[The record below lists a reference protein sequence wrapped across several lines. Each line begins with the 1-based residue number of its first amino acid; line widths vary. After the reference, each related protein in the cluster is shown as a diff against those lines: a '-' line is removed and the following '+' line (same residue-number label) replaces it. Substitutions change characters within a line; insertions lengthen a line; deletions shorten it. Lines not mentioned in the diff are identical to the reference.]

1 MGLVLKLYAQLHIF
15 GLEFISKC
23 DPFDRW
29 MWGQP
34 AGVGQILIPKVTSM
48 KKAQSGFT
56 LIELVMVIVIL
67 GVLAATALPKFVDL
81 KSDANKAAAAGFSGA
96 LASTN
101 AINYGTCSIKSA
113 AAGNTKC
120 RAVAKC
126 SDLGLAMNP
135 PVTITVTA
143 ASAVQGKVMVNADTA
158 VTAVAP
164 DAICTLTY
172 GDGSVAG
179 VTTDV
184 AGNALTFP
192 VTFTN

>member
-1 MGLVLKLYAQLHIF
+1 MTMKQAQ
-15 GLEFISKC
+15 
-23 DPFDRW
+23 
-29 MWGQP
+29 Q
-34 AGVGQILIPKVTSM
+34 
-48 KKAQSGFT
+48 GFT

-81 KSDANKAAAAGFSGA
+81 KTDANKAAAAGFSGA

-101 AINYGTCSIKSA
+101 AINYGTCAIKSL

-120 RAVAKC
+120 KAVAKC

-135 PVTITVTA
+135 PVTITVFA
-143 ASAVQGKVMVNADTA
+143 ASAVQGAVTVVADTG
-158 VTAVAP
+158 VTAAAP
-164 DAICTLTY
+164 DAICTLKY
-172 GDGSVAG
+172 GDGSAAG

-184 AGNALTFP
+184 SGNALTFP